1 MKHVILAFLLSVG
14 VLAEAQTNRRD
25 RELIFGGREREERLE
40 VGAKVYNRNGQA
52 GVVKGVFL
60 DGDISAEFFYV
71 VKTYKRSE
79 LATEGCRRVLGASLC
94 NGEQVYTSQGQA
106 ATVRAFFTSGEIMV
120 ESNYTNRTVT
130 AGELAYRGCYLGV
143 CSDDQVV
150 TRNGQSGTLRA
161 FFDNG
166 DVLVEIFYTLKRMS
180 LDDISI
186 SGGGDV
192 GGGIG
197 RPGQGVGVQVGAKV
211 YTRNGQSGV
220 VKGVFMNGD
229 VSIEVNYSTRTVSR
243 DELAFEGC
251 ARRLLCSG
259 DTVITRE
266 GQTGVV
272 KAVFLNGRE
281 VIVEIFYVNK
291 VQSIADLALTRSR

>member
-25 RELIFGGREREERLE
+25 RELIFGGREREERIE

-79 LATEGCRRVLGASLC
+79 LATEGCRRVLGANLC
-94 NGEQVYTSQGQA
+94 NGEQVYTSQGRP
-106 ATVRAFFTSGEIMV
+106 ATVRAFFTSGEILV
-120 ESNYTNRTVT
+120 ESDYSNRLVN
-130 AGELAYRGCYLGV
+130 AGDLAYRGCYLGV

-150 TRNGQSGTLRA
+150 TRGGQSGTLRA

-166 DVLVEIFYTLKRMS
+166 DVLVEVFYTLKRMS

-186 SGGGDV
+186 SGGGDF
-192 GGGIG
+192 G
-197 RPGQGVGVQVGAKV
+197 RPGQSGLQVGAKV
-211 YTRNGQSGV
+211 YTRNGQAGV

-259 DTVITRE
+259 DAVITRE
-266 GQTGVV
+266 GQAGVV
-272 KAVFLNGRE
+272 KGIFLNGRE
-281 VIVEIFYVNK
+281 AVVEILYVNK
-291 VQSIADLALTRSR
+291 VKSIADLALARNR